1 MPGCAPPSA
10 RTLRHVAVDT
20 ETTGFSGARVV
31 ELAAVEFD
39 PASGEPIAR
48 FHTYLD
54 PQGTPVEAGA
64 LSVHG
69 LSDDFLRGKPRFA
82 DVADAF
88 TVFVS
93 GARLYAHNAPFDRR
107 MLDAE
112 LARIERP
119 GLEGHVAGIVCTLAL
134 ANRRLAHLP
143 KKKLDDL
150 CDHFEVDRSARSL
163 HGAMIDC
170 ELLALVAVRMG
181 ATAAGT
187 ALSGRRAPAALRPAV
202 EADPDG
208 RIGWRAGGPWL
219 GDEREALVAGWR
231 RREPI
236 EALVA
241 RHGRTPRAIVMQLQ
255 RLGEIDDARAE
266 RLLAAAGGGGLPR
279 Y

>member
-1 MPGCAPPSA
+1 MSGALPIAPA
-10 RTLRHVAVDT
+10 VRHVAFDT

-39 PASGEPIAR
+39 PASGDALAR

-69 LSDDFLRGKPRFA
+69 LSDAFLRGQPRFA

-88 TVFVS
+88 VGFVA

-119 GLEGHVAGIVCTLAL
+119 GLGEHVAGIVCTLAL
-134 ANRRLAHLP
+134 ANRGLAHLP

-150 CDHFEVDRSARSL
+150 CDHFAVDRSARTL
-163 HGAMIDC
+163 HGALIDC
-170 ELLALVAVRMG
+170 ELLARVAVRMG
-181 ATAAGT
+181 ATTAGVAKT
-187 ALSGRRAPAALRPAV
+187 ARRTPSAPREQV
-202 EADPDG
+202 DPDG
-208 RIGWRAGGPWL
+208 RVGWRAGGPWL
-219 GDEREALVAGWR
+219 GDEREALVAAWR
-231 RREPI
+231 RGETVPG
-236 EALVA
+236 LVA
-241 RHGRTPRAIVMQLQ
+241 RHGRTARAIVMQLQ
-255 RLGEIDDARAE
+255 RLGEIDDSAAE
-266 RLLAAAGGGGLPR
+266 SLLAAAGGGGLPR
-279 Y
+279 W